1 MRLRLPSLPS
11 PSLVLPPRARPGGA
25 GRSSLRRYN
34 VENYVGATPKEP
46 GERATTRPKTEEAIA
61 ALIRIIKEIN
71 PDVLGVCEMGS
82 PERFDDFKKRLGQAN
97 LGYIDSEYVQAAD
110 PDRHVALVSRFPIVA
125 RNSRSGDALPF
136 EEWTESPKRCGAVS
150 SM

>member
-1 MRLRLPSLPS
+1 MRLAALLTVALTFLLLAP
-11 PSLVLPPRARPGGA
+11 AQGA
-25 GRSSLRRYN
+25 QEIVFATYN

-82 PERFDDFKKRLGQAN
+82 PERFGSDFKKRLGQATSPAISIRSCHA
-97 LGYIDSEYVQAAD
+97 GGGPGPACGAGQ
-110 PDRHVALVSRFPIVA
+110 LVSH
-125 RNSRSGDALPF
+125 SGSATRAATCPLK
-136 EEWTESPKRCGAVS
+136 WTESPKRCGAVS